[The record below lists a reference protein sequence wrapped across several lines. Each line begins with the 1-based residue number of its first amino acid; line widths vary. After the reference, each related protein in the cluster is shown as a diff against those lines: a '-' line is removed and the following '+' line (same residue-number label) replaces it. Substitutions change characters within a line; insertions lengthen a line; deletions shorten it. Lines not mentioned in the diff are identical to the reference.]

1 MTPASTLHITLSF
14 PASGK
19 TTWAEAFCAET
30 GAVHISRDDIRRT
43 LRIGQH
49 GTQRKEDAGIS
60 VQSALSAATVDTG
73 ISSTCA

>member
-1 MTPASTLHITLSF
+1 
-14 PASGK
+14 
-19 TTWAEAFCAET
+19 
-30 GAVHISRDDIRRT
+30 VNISRDDIRRT

-49 GTQRKEDAGIS
+49 GTQRKEDAVIS